1 MEGGVAR
8 RARRGERGAAA
19 VEFALVVPFLLLILF
34 GIISYG
40 FMLSVRQSI
49 SQAAGE
55 GARAAAVTLVDG
67 NKRAAAITAIDDA
80 LSYGLS
86 CDGTNLLRSGEVIG
100 DCTVSD
106 PAPCDDGAECVT
118 VSLTYDYRDHPIVPT
133 LPGLS
138 GAMPDSLEY
147 TTIARVS

>member
-1 MEGGVAR
+1 MWGGVAG
-8 RARRGERGAAA
+8 RARREERGAAA

-55 GARAAAVTLVDG
+55 GARAAAVTLVDA
-67 NKRAAAITAIDDA
+67 KKKDAAIAAIDGA

-86 CDGTNLLRSGEVIG
+86 CDGVNLVRDGETIG
-100 DCTVSD
+100 TCTVSGLQG
-106 PAPCDDGAECVT
+106 CDDGATCVT
-118 VSLTYDYRDHPIVPT
+118 VSIKYFYRDHPIVPSI
-133 LPGLS
+133 LGL
-138 GAMPDSLEY
+138 GEVMPEVLEY